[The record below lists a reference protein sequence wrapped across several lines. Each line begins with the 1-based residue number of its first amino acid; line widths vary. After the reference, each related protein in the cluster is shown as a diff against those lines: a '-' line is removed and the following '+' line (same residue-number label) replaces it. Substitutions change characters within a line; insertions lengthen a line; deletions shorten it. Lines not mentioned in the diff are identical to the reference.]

1 MQWPREDAVTL
12 IVRPAQ
18 KEAVLQSYYLFVT
31 ISVTIDP
38 YFNIEIWSSHVE
50 KLFAIIAHFDRCVT

>member
-1 MQWPREDAVTL
+1 MGTCGYGGIGPQLPREDAVTL
-12 IVRPAQ
+12 IVRPAE

-38 YFNIEIWSSHVE
+38 YFNI
-50 KLFAIIAHFDRCVT
+50 